1 MEYWHWCSEL
11 MGRNIV
17 KVLEKKFADMKAG
30 DRMYISSPEEIKSFI
45 INIPRGTSKSLK
57 EMRLDLANT
66 KGADN
71 TCPVTT
77 GIFLRMVIEDNIEN
91 FPYWRIIDQNHS
103 LVTKLNLNKEFIINQ
118 RSLESIESD

>member
-1 MEYWHWCSEL
+1 
-11 MGRNIV
+11 
-17 KVLEKKFADMKAG
+17 
-30 DRMYISSPEEIKSFI
+30 
-45 INIPRGTSKSLK
+45 
-57 EMRLDLANT
+57 MRLDLANT

-103 LVTKLNLNKEFIINQ
+103 LVTKLDLNKEFIINQ